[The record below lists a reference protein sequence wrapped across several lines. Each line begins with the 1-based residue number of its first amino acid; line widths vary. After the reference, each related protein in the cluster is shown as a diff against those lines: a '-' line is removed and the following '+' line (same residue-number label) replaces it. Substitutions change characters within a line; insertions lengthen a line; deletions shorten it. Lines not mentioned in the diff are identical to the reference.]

1 MSVTDFIINRRSNGK
16 VGEPAP
22 PHAVVQRAIEAAIAA
37 PDHGRLRPWEFIL
50 IEGAARAKL
59 GDIVADSMRSRDPQ
73 VPDAVLAKARSNPLR
88 APLLIVVAAKIH
100 VSHPKIPEI
109 EQVLAAGAAAENL
122 VLALHAEGYGCM
134 WRTGAPSY
142 DPAVKTALG
151 LKPSDQIVGFVYVG
165 TPVGEP
171 PAVPRPD
178 AASFVR
184 EWR

>member
-1 MSVTDFIINRRSNGK
+1 MSIVDFIINRRSNGK

-22 PHAVVQRAIEAAIAA
+22 PPEVVQRAIAAAVAA

-50 IEGAARAKL
+50 IEGAARARL
-59 GDIVADSMRSRDPQ
+59 GEIMADAMRARDPR
-73 VPDAVLAKARSNPLR
+73 VPEALVAKARNSPLR
-88 APLLIVVAAKIH
+88 APLLIVVAAKVH
-100 VSHPKIPEI
+100 VAHPKIPEI

-142 DPAVKTALG
+142 DPAVKAALG
-151 LKPSDQIVGFVYVG
+151 LQATDQIVGFVYVG

-171 PAVPRPD
+171 VAIARPD
-178 AASFVR
+178 AASFTR
-184 EWR
+184 RWS